1 MTLEKLIENILTIKG
16 QQFDNEIITSWI
28 NEIEGQAI
36 DEVFNKAIGVNI
48 EFVPYDYATDMD
60 RKLYIPDRFQD
71 VYTNYIYSKIDFLNQ
86 ETERYNND
94 VVMFNAAYESFSS
107 WYLRNNKQKSIGYF
121 SGF

>member
-28 NEIEGQAI
+28 NEIEGQVI

-48 EFVPYDYATDMD
+48 EFVPYDYTTDME
-60 RKLYIPDRFQD
+60 RKLYISDRFQD

>member
-28 NEIEGQAI
+28 NEIEVQAI

-48 EFVPYDYATDMD
+48 EFVPYDYTTDMD
-60 RKLYIPDRFQD
+60 KKLYIPDRFQD